1 MADMSQFKSAKVN
14 GPLGGP
20 LHLPKKVHYTYFAGA
35 SVLGGVAGSTGAVGS
50 AGAAGCSIV
59 VAAGAASS
67 FFVQAKITDNPPT
80 TIKIRSAFILDSFLY
95 HFITPYGAV
104 VTVP

>member
-59 VAAGAASS
+59 VAASS
-67 FFVQAKITDNPPT
+67 FFVQANITDNPPT

-95 HFITPYGAV
+95 HFITPYGAA
-104 VTVP
+104 VPVP